1 MDRLFGNPEHPTR
14 DEDIPVIVHDND
26 KPLMMPANILSLALE
41 RGWLK
46 GREQMDKGGS
56 LTHNN
61 VPN

>member
-1 MDRLFGNPEHPTR
+1 MTISHENFSNNSE
-14 DEDIPVIVHDND
+14 EMIPVIVRDDD

-46 GREQMDKGGS
+46 GKEQIDKGGS

-61 VPN
+61 VPD